1 MREEREEQDRI
12 KACGENTSPQ
22 AFFRALGRMRFMST
36 VVIEAGHLAGTVSV
50 PPSKSAAHRF
60 LIAAALA
67 GGGQVENPG
76 DSQDLQATRSC
87 LNRLTA
93 REAGLPLLELRPDA
107 VTLEDV
113 FLKLTADDAPEGRDT
128 EGPALDSGD
137 GGEAGAGQEQA
148 PDPQQPAGDE
158 PAPAEYGKEEESQ

>member
-1 MREEREEQDRI
+1 
-12 KACGENTSPQ
+12 
-22 AFFRALGRMRFMST
+22 MST

-93 REAGLPLLELRPDA
+93 REAGLH
-107 VTLEDV
+107 
-113 FLKLTADDAPEGRDT
+113 
-128 EGPALDSGD
+128 PALSDSRGPGGTGGRTIYRPGAAD
-137 GGEAGAGQEQA
+137 GA
-148 PDPQQPAGDE
+148 PPGPL
-158 PAPAEYGKEEESQ
+158 